1 MEGETRRLI
10 GEKRNKWGY
19 TLLLCAIGLLINT
32 LGSQLALNLKLP
44 LYLDNIGSALIAA
57 IGGYIPGIIV
67 GFLTNLVNGI
77 SDLSSIYYGS
87 LTVLI
92 AVCSAYFASRGYY
105 RRPSRLPIIILVFAL
120 IGGGIGSLLTWAIY
134 GFSFGSGISAG
145 LAHQIFASG
154 TLNEFWSQFSADML
168 IDLADKTITVLVVAL
183 ALRLIPEKIKMLFT
197 FSGWKQAP
205 LSIKELARNM
215 KKSRKHSLRRK
226 IILLVAIATLITAI
240 AVTAISF
247 FHFRDASI
255 NDQKALAWSVS
266 QVISEAIDGNRVDE
280 FIEKGE
286 AAEGYTEIKDL
297 LKSLMDSS
305 EYIEFCYVYRILEDG
320 CHVVFDPD
328 TEEVPGAAAGE
339 IVAFDE
345 AFRDYLPDL
354 LAGKNI
360 VPVESNET
368 YGWLLT
374 VYRPV
379 YDSNGVCQCYAAVDI
394 NMDHI
399 ANVGYTF
406 LAQVISLFL
415 GFFIMILTVAIWLA
429 EYNVILP
436 INSMAYVAIH
446 NDFETEESRTQA
458 VANIE
463 KLKIHTND
471 EIENLYTSMIK
482 TTKDMVQTT
491 EDMARYIA
499 QMQKQS
505 EVIGKL
511 QNGMILVLAD
521 MVESRDQNTGEHV
534 RKTAAYTKIIMEE
547 LRREHIYEDELTDK
561 FIEDVFHSAPL
572 HDVGKI
578 QVPDAILNKPGKL
591 TDEEFATMK
600 THTTEGAKIITSAIE
615 MVSEENSGYLMEAR
629 NLAHYHHE
637 KWNGSGYPCGLKG
650 TEIPLSARVM
660 AVADVFDAL
669 VSKRSYKDGFP
680 FEKAMAIIREGS
692 GTHFDPNVAEAFL
705 RAEDQVREVME
716 SQMGRA

>member
-1 MEGETRRLI
+1 M
-10 GEKRNKWGY
+10 
-19 TLLLCAIGLLINT
+19 
-32 LGSQLALNLKLP
+32 
-44 LYLDNIGSALIAA
+44 
-57 IGGYIPGIIV
+57 
-67 GFLTNLVNGI
+67 
-77 SDLSSIYYGS
+77 
-87 LTVLI
+87 
-92 AVCSAYFASRGYY
+92 
-105 RRPSRLPIIILVFAL
+105 
-120 IGGGIGSLLTWAIY
+120 
-134 GFSFGSGISAG
+134 
-145 LAHQIFASG
+145 
-154 TLNEFWSQFSADML
+154 
-168 IDLADKTITVLVVAL
+168 
-183 ALRLIPEKIKMLFT
+183 
-197 FSGWKQAP
+197 
-205 LSIKELARNM
+205 
-215 KKSRKHSLRRK
+215 
-226 IILLVAIATLITAI
+226 
-240 AVTAISF
+240 
-247 FHFRDASI
+247 
-255 NDQKALAWSVS
+255 
-266 QVISEAIDGNRVDE
+266 
-280 FIEKGE
+280 
-286 AAEGYTEIKDL
+286 
-297 LKSLMDSS
+297 
-305 EYIEFCYVYRILEDG
+305 
-320 CHVVFDPD
+320 
-328 TEEVPGAAAGE
+328 
-339 IVAFDE
+339 
-345 AFRDYLPDL
+345 
-354 LAGKNI
+354 
-360 VPVESNET
+360 ESNET

-463 KLKIHTND
+463 KLKIHTDD